1 MKKIKLIPIII
12 FLTCSNLINAQNE
25 FALKEID
32 SVSKTM
38 FQSVIDKDFD
48 LLLEMTYSKIYDIIP
63 KDMML
68 QAIKSIF
75 EGNDEISIEILNK
88 IPEYKISDIFTTEDK
103 TKDYAFLSYS
113 LKMKMIFNNKTYEDD
128 ETRETMINM
137 MKIQGI
143 DVSFET
149 NNTLNA
155 VIKNSITIFIND
167 ENTKNTW
174 KTIRYDSDSPMFYQ
188 ILPAEII
195 KHAKT
200 YKEDLMIESSQKN

>member
-75 EGNDEISIEILNK
+75 EGNDE
-88 IPEYKISDIFTTEDK
+88 
-103 TKDYAFLSYS
+103 
-113 LKMKMIFNNKTYEDD
+113 
-128 ETRETMINM
+128 
-137 MKIQGI
+137 
-143 DVSFET
+143 
-149 NNTLNA
+149 
-155 VIKNSITIFIND
+155 
-167 ENTKNTW
+167 NTKNTW